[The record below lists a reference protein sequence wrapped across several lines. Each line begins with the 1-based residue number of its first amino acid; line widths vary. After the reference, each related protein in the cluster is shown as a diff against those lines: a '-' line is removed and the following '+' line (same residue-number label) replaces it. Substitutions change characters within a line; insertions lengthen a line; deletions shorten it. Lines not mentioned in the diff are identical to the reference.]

1 MGLSDDPTLLHAER
15 IGKLFQAVDAG
26 LSGSDLRSP
35 VEIVIVGGAAIALR
49 WNEARTTNDID
60 VVSEG
65 IPAVFW
71 DVVEAVG
78 RVEGLDAGW
87 LNAAARIKA
96 PTGPTPGEPSEVYT
110 GSNMRVYGASA
121 PYVLAMKLLAGRP
134 VDRSDMPAL
143 LEATRPQTRNALYDL
158 VERAYPTAQIPVST
172 GYLIDEV
179 WEDYA
184 ASHPEW
190 IQN

>member
-1 MGLSDDPTLLHAER
+1 MGDDPTLLHAER
-15 IGKLFQAVDAG
+15 IGKLFQAIDAG

-78 RVEGLDAGW
+78 RVEGLDTGW
-87 LNAAARIKA
+87 LIAAARIKA
-96 PTGPTPGEPSEVYT
+96 PTGPTPGKPSGVYA
-110 GSNMRVYGASA
+110 GSNLRV
-121 PYVLAMKLLAGRP
+121 
-134 VDRSDMPAL
+134 
-143 LEATRPQTRNALYDL
+143 
-158 VERAYPTAQIPVST
+158 
-172 GYLIDEV
+172 
-179 WEDYA
+179 
-184 ASHPEW
+184 
-190 IQN
+190 